1 MKIIKM
7 YSISDL
13 KYYITLGKIESFIFK
28 FHLNKPEFWEWV
40 TYILHGLLQEMM
52 QEISCENFNSRLAKN
67 PFQEKTEKLP
77 DQ

>member
-1 MKIIKM
+1 M

-13 KYYITLGKIESFIFK
+13 KYYITLGKIESFINYFQISPK
-28 FHLNKPEFWEWV
+28 QAWILRMSL
-40 TYILHGLLQEMM
+40 TYILHGLLREMM